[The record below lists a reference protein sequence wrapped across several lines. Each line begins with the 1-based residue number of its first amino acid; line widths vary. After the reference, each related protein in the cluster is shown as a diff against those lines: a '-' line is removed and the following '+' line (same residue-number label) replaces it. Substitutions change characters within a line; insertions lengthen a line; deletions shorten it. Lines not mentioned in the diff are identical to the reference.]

1 MELLFEWKQLFGLV
15 LLLLIIIIS
24 INFIKRKIK
33 TMKKILLLLFIT
45 FTFIS
50 CGIDVKPNV
59 TVKNDIN
66 LTIDGENIDGIQGEW
81 IISSE
86 EKKEKGKEIIVITI
100 EKNEII

>member
-1 MELLFEWKQLFGLV
+1 
-15 LLLLIIIIS
+15 
-24 INFIKRKIK
+24 
-33 TMKKILLLLFIT
+33 MKKILLLLFIT

-86 EKKEKGKEIIVITI
+86 
-100 EKNEII
+100 

>member
-1 MELLFEWKQLFGLV
+1 MNGNNYLV
-15 LLLLIIIIS
+15 WYYYYLLLLLPS
-24 INFIKRKIK
+24 ILSKEKLKIK
-33 TMKKILLLLFIT
+33 IMKKILLLLFIT

-50 CGIDVKPNV
+50 CGIDVKPNI

>member
-1 MELLFEWKQLFGLV
+1 
-15 LLLLIIIIS
+15 
-24 INFIKRKIK
+24 
-33 TMKKILLLLFIT
+33 MKKILILLFIT

>member
-1 MELLFEWKQLFGLV
+1 MNGNSYLAWYCYY
-15 LLLLIIIIS
+15 LLLALPS
-24 INFIKRKIK
+24 ILLKEKLKIK

>member
-1 MELLFEWKQLFGLV
+1 MELL
-15 LLLLIIIIS
+15 S
-24 INFIKRKIK
+24 ILSKEKLKIK

-50 CGIDVKPNV
+50 CMGDVKPTV
-59 TVKNDIN
+59 TVNNDIN

-86 EKKEKGKEIIVITI
+86 EKKEKGKDIVIITI
-100 EKNEII
+100 EKNEIN

>member
-1 MELLFEWKQLFGLV
+1 MNGNNYLAWYYYY
-15 LLLLIIIIS
+15 LLLALPS
-24 INFIKRKIK
+24 ILLKEKLKIK
-33 TMKKILLLLFIT
+33 TMKKILLLLFIS

-50 CGIDVKPNV
+50 CGLDVKPTV

-86 EKKEKGKEIIVITI
+86 EKKEKGKEIIIITI
-100 EKNEII
+100 EKNEIN

>member
-15 LLLLIIIIS
+15 LLLLVIGIT

-50 CGIDVKPNV
+50 CVDVKPNV
-59 TVKNDIN
+59 SVKNDIN
-66 LTIDGENIDGIQGEW
+66 LTLDGENIDGIQGEW
-81 IISSE
+81 IITSE
-86 EKKEKGKEIIVITI
+86 EKQENGKEIVIITI
-100 EKNEII
+100 KKNEIN